1 MSSSPAYTGA
11 GYPGDQGAGAGAGAG
26 YPSMA
31 SLQQSQMS
39 AMSAM
44 RYPAYSDNLAAAK
57 SEYSGRQNMENL
69 DRSNSTHVK

>member
-1 MSSSPAYTGA
+1 MSTSPAYTGA
-11 GYPGDQGAGAGAGAG
+11 GYPGDQGAGAG

-69 DRSNSTHVK
+69 YRSNSTHVK

>member
-1 MSSSPAYTGA
+1 MSTSPAYTGA
-11 GYPGDQGAGAGAGAG
+11 GAGYPGDQGAGAGAG

-57 SEYSGRQNMENL
+57 SEYSGA
-69 DRSNSTHVK
+69 

>member
-1 MSSSPAYTGA
+1 MSTSPAYTGA
-11 GYPGDQGAGAGAGAG
+11 GYPGDQGAGAGAG

-57 SEYSGRQNMENL
+57 SEYSGMQNMENL
-69 DRSNSTHVK
+69 YRSNSTHVK

>member
-1 MSSSPAYTGA
+1 MSTSPAYTGA
-11 GYPGDQGAGAGAGAG
+11 GAGYPGDQGAGAG

-57 SEYSGRQNMENL
+57 SEYSGA
-69 DRSNSTHVK
+69 